1 MEEKAKE
8 EVQETSTEKVQEE
21 VKEELKEEKVEPV
34 QKKENLIEL
43 IQQFSDIPVDIE
55 VVVGRAQKTL
65 GELLGMGIGS
75 VIELDREVKDFVDIK
90 VNGKLI
96 AKGELVVVDGK
107 IGVKIKEVVKEE
119 R

>member
-1 MEEKAKE
+1 MDEEK
-8 EVQETSTEKVQEE
+8 
-21 VKEELKEEKVEPV
+21 VKEEKEEKEE
-34 QKKENLIEL
+34 KRENLIEL

-55 VVVGRAQKTL
+55 VVVGKAQKTI

-96 AKGELVVVDGK
+96 AKGELVVIDGK
-107 IGVKIKEVVKEE
+107 IGVKIKEVVREE
-119 R
+119 T

>member
-1 MEEKAKE
+1 MEE
-8 EVQETSTEKVQEE
+8 EK
-21 VKEELKEEKVEPV
+21 VKEEKGEKQEEKEEKR
-34 QKKENLIEL
+34 ENLIEL
-43 IQQFSDIPVDIE
+43 IHQFSDIPVDIE
-55 VVVGRAQKTL
+55 VVVGKAQKTI

-96 AKGELVVVDGK
+96 AKGELVVIDGK

-119 R
+119 T

>member
-8 EVQETSTEKVQEE
+8 GFQETTTEKEQEE
-21 VKEELKEEKVEPV
+21 VKEELKGENIEAV
-34 QKKENLIEL
+34 QKRENLIEL
-43 IQQFSDIPVDIE
+43 IQKFSDIPVDIE

-96 AKGELVVVDGK
+96 AKGELVVIDGK
-107 IGVKIKEVVKEE
+107 IGVKIKEVTKEE